1 MKAAKTPIDSKPMMG
16 LVIMISMNLSTAF
29 FFFSVWLII
38 YHNEE
43 FDIIKE
49 LVT

>member
-1 MKAAKTPIDSKPMMG
+1 MKAAKTPMDSKPMPG
-16 LVIMISMNLSTAF
+16 LVIMISVNISTALLF
-29 FFFSVWLII
+29 FTVWLII